1 MYLFK
6 IIKVFGQPTK
16 PYFFNFKKLQIMKT
30 LKFYHRLIW
39 ECAYTHK
46 EVANAILNLLI
57 ALVDNDEQ
65 DIKSIIEIYQIS
77 HTELLQIQELT
88 SKAVRKVVPTFDEV
102 LEMREDSTSIQSIE
116 YTEEQ
121 IQILES
127 YYEEQRRQQLI
138 D

>member
-1 MYLFK
+1 
-6 IIKVFGQPTK
+6 
-16 PYFFNFKKLQIMKT
+16 MKT

-57 ALVDNDEQ
+57 ALADNDEQ
-65 DIKSIIEIYQIS
+65 DIKSIIEIYQIT

-116 YTEEQ
+116 YTKEQ

>member
-1 MYLFK
+1 
-6 IIKVFGQPTK
+6 
-16 PYFFNFKKLQIMKT
+16 MKT

-39 ECAYTHK
+39 EFSFTHK

-57 ALVDNDEQ
+57 ALADNDEQ
-65 DIKSIIEIYQIS
+65 DIKSIIEIYQIT

>member
-1 MYLFK
+1 
-6 IIKVFGQPTK
+6 
-16 PYFFNFKKLQIMKT
+16 MKT

-39 ECAYTHK
+39 EFSFTHK

-57 ALVDNDEQ
+57 ALADNDEQ
-65 DIKSIIEIYQIS
+65 DIKSIIEIYQIT

-102 LEMREDSTSIQSIE
+102 LEMRENSTSIQSIE

>member
-1 MYLFK
+1 
-6 IIKVFGQPTK
+6 
-16 PYFFNFKKLQIMKT
+16 MKT
-30 LKFYHRLIW
+30 LKFYQRLIW

-57 ALVDNDEQ
+57 ALADNDEQ

>member
-1 MYLFK
+1 
-6 IIKVFGQPTK
+6 
-16 PYFFNFKKLQIMKT
+16 MKT

-57 ALVDNDEQ
+57 ALADNDEQ
-65 DIKSIIEIYQIS
+65 DIKSIIEIYQIT

-88 SKAVRKVVPTFDEV
+88 SKAVRKVVPTFDDV

>member
-1 MYLFK
+1 
-6 IIKVFGQPTK
+6 
-16 PYFFNFKKLQIMKT
+16 MKT

-57 ALVDNDEQ
+57 ALADNDEQ

-116 YTEEQ
+116 YTKEQ

>member
-1 MYLFK
+1 
-6 IIKVFGQPTK
+6 
-16 PYFFNFKKLQIMKT
+16 MKT

-57 ALVDNDEQ
+57 ALADNDEQ
-65 DIKSIIEIYQIS
+65 DIKSIIEIYQIT

-127 YYEEQRRQQLI
+127 YYEEQKRQQLI

>member
-1 MYLFK
+1 
-6 IIKVFGQPTK
+6 
-16 PYFFNFKKLQIMKT
+16 MKT

>member
-1 MYLFK
+1 
-6 IIKVFGQPTK
+6 
-16 PYFFNFKKLQIMKT
+16 MKT

-57 ALVDNDEQ
+57 ALADNDEQ
-65 DIKSIIEIYQIS
+65 DIKSIIEIYQIT

>member
-1 MYLFK
+1 
-6 IIKVFGQPTK
+6 
-16 PYFFNFKKLQIMKT
+16 MKT

-39 ECAYTHK
+39 EFSFTHK

-57 ALVDNDEQ
+57 ALADNDEQ
-65 DIKSIIEIYQIS
+65 DIKSIIEIYQIT

-102 LEMREDSTSIQSIE
+102 LEMREGSTSIQSIE